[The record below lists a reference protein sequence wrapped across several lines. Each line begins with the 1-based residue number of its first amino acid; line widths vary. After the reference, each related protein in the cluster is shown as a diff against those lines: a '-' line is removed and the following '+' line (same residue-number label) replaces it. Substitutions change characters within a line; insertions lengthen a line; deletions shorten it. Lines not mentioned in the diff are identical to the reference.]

1 LKNISRNIVRN
12 KEFWIESNSIGNC
25 FTLYIE
31 MDLCHQTLSVF
42 IKVFQF
48 IEFGEEEFQNILK
61 YFVLRRE
68 VLYTVLID
76 LNYFQY

>member
-1 LKNISRNIVRN
+1 
-12 KEFWIESNSIGNC
+12 
-25 FTLYIE
+25 